1 MRKLKNEAWPK
12 FTGSYRKKRVM
23 KCAKTFFSLNL
34 YALAITWTDT
44 ILLESGSTDFLKL
57 FAIRTPQNDF

>member
-1 MRKLKNEAWPK
+1 
-12 FTGSYRKKRVM
+12 M

-34 YALAITWTDT
+34 YALAIIWTDK